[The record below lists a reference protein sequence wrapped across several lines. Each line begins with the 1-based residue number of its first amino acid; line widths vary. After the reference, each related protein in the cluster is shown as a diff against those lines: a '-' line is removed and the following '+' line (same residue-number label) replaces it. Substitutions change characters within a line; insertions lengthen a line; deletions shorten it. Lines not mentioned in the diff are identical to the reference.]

1 MSTHVHTRSRGFTLV
16 ELLVVIGIIALLISI
31 LLPSLQQARRQ
42 ANTVKCLSALREIGN
57 AFHMYANEYKGYY
70 PAARDHASSST
81 DSSQWHRWTNLIAK
95 YIHGQGKDF
104 PNYLAVNEIRRNSV
118 LWGCPEW
125 ARALEYN
132 PAAAAASA
140 ENVYTGYGMQY
151 YPTYWQDGFKG
162 SGLASRSFAA
172 PPAVPALGYIKA
184 NIWGRKG
191 ADRALIA
198 DSQLDII
205 GVNATITKS
214 NIQFAPY
221 TLAAFGTGIITV
233 DSRHQ
238 KAGTTRQTAI
248 NNKFVNV
255 LYCDGHA
262 APATPV
268 EIVNAIKN
276 PGADNVQP

>member
-1 MSTHVHTRSRGFTLV
+1 MRTHPACRTSRGFTLV

-31 LLPSLQQARRQ
+31 LLPALQQARRQ
-42 ANTVKCLSALREIGN
+42 ASTVKCLSALRQIGN
-57 AFHMYANEYKGYY
+57 GFHMYANEYKGYW
-70 PAARDHASSST
+70 PAARDHQSPNSAN
-81 DSSQWHRWTNLIAK
+81 WHRWTNLIAK

-104 PNYLAVNEIRRNSV
+104 PNYMSVNLIRNNSV

-125 ARALEYN
+125 AKALEFN

-162 SGLASRSFAA
+162 LGLASINP
-172 PPAVPALGYIKA
+172 PPAVPAQGYIKA
-184 NIWGRKG
+184 NIWARKG

-198 DSQLDII
+198 DSQLDIL

-221 TLAAFGTGIITV
+221 NLAAFGTGIITV

-238 KAGTTRQTAI
+238 KPGTTRQTAI

-276 PGADNVQP
+276 PGADSVLP